1 MLAAVVAAAAVFLVV
16 LQLLPPTADR
26 RGTSQLTAQ
35 VGVGVRAKEIR
46 EKNESSY
53 DDAYETCQAAGLAA
67 LGSRFH
73 ISKPT
78 PKTIARRFSLA
89 WDPAFRIGPYHGCL
103 DGLLN
108 PAMSP
113 SALRSS

>member
-1 MLAAVVAAAAVFLVV
+1 MGA
-16 LQLLPPTADR
+16 
-26 RGTSQLTAQ
+26 
-35 VGVGVRAKEIR
+35 GVRAKEIR